1 MIQRGEIY
9 YADLGTT
16 TGSEQGGLRPV
27 LILQNNVGN
36 RYSPTTIVATI
47 TSRTKKGNM
56 PTHITLHKSNTN
68 GLKCDSMVALEQI
81 RTIDKQRL
89 KDKIGIV
96 SETESLQIQNALKIS
111 LAMMA

>member
-56 PTHITLHKSNTN
+56 PTHITLHKSNT
-68 GLKCDSMVALEQI
+68 KVALEQI